1 LSTQTGCWH
10 LAMSAAAAELKQVTV
25 WSVARAEPAYV
36 GALCLIS
43 YRLIRELSA
52 DRLIALKGGE

>member
-1 LSTQTGCWH
+1 
-10 LAMSAAAAELKQVTV
+10 MSAAAAELKQVTV

-36 GALCLIS
+36 GALCVIS